1 MTALSK
7 NEPIATLKS
16 ECLVNERC
24 TEPLAKISNITY
36 LVIKRPNIEKAAKF
50 FVDYGLLVDHRSA
63 DTIYLR
69 GTSEQSHCVII
80 EEGAASISRLGF
92 TASEEDVKNLAAHFN
107 LQIKAHSDPIGG
119 QYVSLK
125 DPNNLVL
132 EINCNTPSLLPL
144 KSSQEK
150 STPPSPWNH
159 AGQKNRINKNVKKD
173 IEPIVI
179 HKLGHSL
186 FSVADI
192 KETVHWYQNTLG
204 MIVSDFQFLEN
215 DPLPVVAFMRCDNG
229 KDASDHHTL
238 GLGAAVELGHQHS
251 AFELDTMEEIAIAN
265 DWMKQNDY
273 KHGWGIG
280 RHKLGSQIFDY
291 WRDSYGD
298 LFEHYAD
305 GDLFNNSA
313 KTGYHL
319 FNSDAQHQWGPDMT
333 AEFSGINRPWRLV
346 KSIIRRM
353 RSNEN
358 FSFGR
363 LIRLA
368 KAAT

>member
-1 MTALSK
+1 MTAISK
-7 NEPIATLKS
+7 NEPLVTLKS

-24 TEPLAKISNITY
+24 TEPLAKIINISY
-36 LVIKRPNIEKAAKF
+36 LVIKRPNIEQAAKF
-50 FVDYGLLVDHRSA
+50 FVDYGLLVDYRSSN
-63 DTIYLR
+63 TIYLR

-80 EEGAASISRLGF
+80 EEGDAQISRLGF
-92 TASEEDVKNLAAHFN
+92 NASAEDVKKLATHFG
-107 LQIKAHSDPIGG
+107 LVIQTHSDPMGG
-119 QYVSLK
+119 QYVTLP

-132 EINCNTPSLLPL
+132 EINCNTPSLSVL
-144 KSSQEK
+144 KPSQET
-150 STPPSPWNH
+150 SPPSSWNH
-159 AGQKNRINKNVKKD
+159 VGKKNRINKIVKKD
-173 IEPIVI
+173 IEPVVV

-192 KETVHWYQNTLG
+192 KNTVHWYQNTLG

-251 AFELDTMEEIAIAN
+251 AFELDTMEDIAIAN
-265 DWMKQNDY
+265 DWMKQNNY
-273 KHGWGIG
+273 THGWGIG

-305 GDLFNNSA
+305 GDLFNSSA
-313 KTGYHL
+313 ETGYHL
-319 FNSDAQHQWGPDMT
+319 FNSKAQHQWGPDMT
-333 AEFSGINRPWRLV
+333 TEFSGVNKPWRIV
-346 KSIIRRM
+346 KSIIQRM

-368 KAAT
+368 KAAA